1 MNARELCRRLELGAL
16 RPVALLGAR
25 LAPLVAGVVVQ
36 TAPAE
41 ACSVGIGRILQSY
54 PTYEATGVPTNV
66 VPILYTD
73 GSFDTVLLRGADG
86 TPVAAE
92 ITREDPDGF
101 VLRPLRELEPLADY
115 ELEYG
120 TVHLAFQTGE
130 GPAPV
135 ADELAVPDISAT
147 RVSHPTG
154 GNCGMKEFV
163 CAAAASEGLLFEL
176 RVGGDIMLSDRI
188 TDASQLLKLEPVLGS
203 FQSPDECLD
212 VYARDVRGRRS
223 SPLTLCGDEV
233 AVVEIGELPS
243 LSTSIGCDEAVAIAE
258 GEVPNY
264 PRPSPPV
271 VVHAI
276 DSGCRLSPAARQSA
290 AGAALFGS
298 ALGLLVARLKRRRA
312 RR

>member
-1 MNARELCRRLELGAL
+1 MNARGFCRRLELGAL
-16 RPVALLGAR
+16 RPVARLAAW
-25 LAPLVAGVVVQ
+25 LAPLIAGVVVQ
-36 TAPAE
+36 ATPAE
-41 ACSVGIGRILQSY
+41 ACSVGIGRIMQSY
-54 PTYEATGVPTNV
+54 PADEATGVPTNV

-73 GSFDTVLLRGADG
+73 GSSDTVLLRDADG

-92 ITREDPDGF
+92 LTREDPDGF

-115 ELEYG
+115 ELVYG
-120 TVHLAFQTGE
+120 TAHLAFQTGE

-135 ADELAVPDISAT
+135 ADELEVPDFHAT

-154 GNCGMKEFV
+154 GNCGMREFV
-163 CAAAASEGLLFEL
+163 CAAVASESLLFEL
-176 RVGGDIMLSDRI
+176 RVGGDIMLSDRVS
-188 TDASQLLKLEPVLGS
+188 DASQLLKIEPVLGS
-203 FQSPDECLD
+203 FESPDECLD

-233 AVVEIGELPS
+233 TAVEIGELPS
-243 LSTSIGCDEAVAIAE
+243 LSTSIDCDEAVAIAE
-258 GEVPNY
+258 GELPNY

-276 DSGCRLSPAARQSA
+276 DSGCRLSPAARQPA

-298 ALGLLVARLKRRRA
+298 ALALLAARLKRRRA
-312 RR
+312 RF